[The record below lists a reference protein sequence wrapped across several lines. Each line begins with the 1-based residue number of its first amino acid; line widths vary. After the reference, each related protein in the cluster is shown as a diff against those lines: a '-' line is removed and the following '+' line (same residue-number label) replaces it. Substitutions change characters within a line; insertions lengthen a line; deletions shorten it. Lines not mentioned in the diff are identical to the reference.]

1 MAERAR
7 IVRVADLPRVGR
19 GGPGID
25 TPDVP
30 RRAVEKGPF
39 VRDGLMSMLEDL
51 RPGGALPSE
60 RALSEQL
67 GVSRMTLRRVLEDL
81 AREGLLVRRHG
92 RGTFAADPR
101 TTQPL
106 TMSSFSEHMLSVG
119 LAPSSKTLSFT
130 TQPAGA
136 RLGRRLDISPS
147 DDIFRI
153 VRLRLANGEPVAIES
168 LHVPAALV
176 GGLSGHDLEEES
188 FYSLLERRFGVIV
201 TDAVQT
207 IEATVT
213 TVEESELLGVP
224 LHSPAFLFEVTARDQ
239 AEAVVEFTR
248 SVFRGDRYKLRADI
262 GDLVPVTRRRRA
274 RTD

>member
-1 MAERAR
+1 MSERAR
-7 IVRVADLPRVGR
+7 IVRVADLPRA
-19 GGPGID
+19 
-25 TPDVP
+25 
-30 RRAVEKGPF
+30 RRAPPGAETAEAPLRSVEKGPF

-106 TMSSFSEHMLSVG
+106 TMSSFSEHMLAVG

-130 TQPAGA
+130 TQAAGA

-147 DDIFRI
+147 DAIFRI
-153 VRLRLANGEPVAIES
+153 VRLRLANAEPVAIES
-168 LHVPAALV
+168 LHVPEALV
-176 GGLSGHDLEEES
+176 RGLSGQDLEEES
-188 FYSLLERRFGVIV
+188 FYSLLDRRFGVIV

-213 TVEESELLGVP
+213 TVEESDLLDVP

-239 AEAVVEFTR
+239 SATVVEFTR
-248 SVFRGDRYKLRADI
+248 SVFRGDRYKIRADI

>member
-1 MAERAR
+1 M
-7 IVRVADLPRVGR
+7 
-19 GGPGID
+19 
-25 TPDVP
+25 
-30 RRAVEKGPF
+30 
-39 VRDGLMSMLEDL
+39 RDGLMSMLEDL

-60 RALSEQL
+60 RALAEHL

-101 TTQPL
+101 AAQPL
-106 TMSSFSEHMLSVG
+106 TMSSFSEHMLAVG

-153 VRLRLANGEPVAIES
+153 VRLRLANAEPVAIES

-176 GGLSGHDLEEES
+176 AGLGG
-188 FYSLLERRFGVIV
+188 R
-201 TDAVQT
+201 
-207 IEATVT
+207 
-213 TVEESELLGVP
+213 P
-224 LHSPAFLFEVTARDQ
+224 
-239 AEAVVEFTR
+239 
-248 SVFRGDRYKLRADI
+248 
-262 GDLVPVTRRRRA
+262 
-274 RTD
+274 